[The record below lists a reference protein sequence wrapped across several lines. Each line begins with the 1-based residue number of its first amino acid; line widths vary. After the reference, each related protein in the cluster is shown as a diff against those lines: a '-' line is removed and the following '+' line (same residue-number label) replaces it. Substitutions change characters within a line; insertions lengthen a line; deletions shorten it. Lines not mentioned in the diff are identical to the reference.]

1 MQYCIWEANRIP
13 SYNQFYYWFKKFED
27 PKKVIQLRKSVK
39 EYELKHRPILSDS
52 KSETNGPGT
61 RFQVDATIADIYLVS
76 SFDVNK
82 VIGRPVIYAVLD
94 VYSRIITGLYVGL
107 EGPSWLG
114 AMMAL
119 DNMVADKV
127 EFCKEYDIE
136 ITKEQWPSHHL
147 PEIIIADRGE
157 FEGYAVES
165 LINNLNIKI
174 ENTTAYRGDLKGI
187 VERKFRTFNGKVKQK
202 APGAIQKEFRER
214 GDQDYRLDATLLI
227 ELVYEID
234 NDDFLGAS
242 IGELEA
248 GYCNL
253 VTAISLSRIL
263 INLENVLDSIF
274 KDRQEKL
281 DISEIL
287 ERQKQDEIVDTYYEK
302 SRFDSS
308 IEKPENYVIKNKN
321 LLSKLEEMNLDLL
334 SMEEK
339 VEEFLK
345 EKYGITS
352 EEIRSV
358 VSIPFRLK
366 SLFDEYTFEYQFLQL
381 IMISKEKLY
390 EIIKCEL
397 GLDRTKFEKIID
409 LFSLQNLS
417 IQQSINN
424 RIIYELKSII
434 RVNGLVIFGP
444 YDLIQN
450 YGVFKAL
457 HHSSHFPYFFI
468 KDYQNNMSLMNTEM
482 DEITKHM
489 TSYFVA
495 SVVDVLMNHG
505 YRLPSEKKK
514 YNGKNIIVPRF
525 EINKIINGNKN
536 ILANKG
542 DIDVLALD
550 EKRKIIFNIEVKYY
564 QPAISLKEMR
574 FKDEKK
580 ISKKNT
586 IEKIKNRHEVIEL
599 NKNLVLDL
607 FDIQDE
613 SDEYT
618 VKSLIVTA
626 RENFF
631 LTSNDYPY
639 YNWNEFNRVAEANEL

>member
-1 MQYCIWEANRIP
+1 MKCKECQSALLLTPESNYCEECTVEFFKFSLFKSIESWGETLFKDDFLFYRSEIYLREQFNGMEYTVENINRLIEDIKRIIKAHLSFYTREDVIMVMLMHRQYFRAAID
-13 SYNQFYYWFKKFED
+13 SGD
-27 PKKVIQLRKSVK
+27 K
-39 EYELKHRPILSDS
+39 EYWLWMNEYGI
-52 KSETNGPGT
+52 TN
-61 RFQVDATIADIYLVS
+61 
-76 SFDVNK
+76 
-82 VIGRPVIYAVLD
+82 
-94 VYSRIITGLYVGL
+94 
-107 EGPSWLG
+107 
-114 AMMAL
+114 
-119 DNMVADKV
+119 
-127 EFCKEYDIE
+127 
-136 ITKEQWPSHHL
+136 
-147 PEIIIADRGE
+147 
-157 FEGYAVES
+157 
-165 LINNLNIKI
+165 
-174 ENTTAYRGDLKGI
+174 
-187 VERKFRTFNGKVKQK
+187 
-202 APGAIQKEFRER
+202 
-214 GDQDYRLDATLLI
+214 LLI

-234 NDDFLGAS
+234 NDDFLGAF

-358 VSIPFRLK
+358 VAMPFRLK
-366 SLFDEYTFEYQFLQL
+366 SLFDEYTFEYQSLQL

-514 YNGKNIIVPRF
+514 YNGKNIFVPRF

-542 DIDVLALD
+542 DIDVIALD